1 LTFPTL
7 LDYVISGPVVL
18 IVGVP
23 IVYLLS
29 QALKLRPKPIVI
41 PDPKIEATH
50 ALWLIVPLTAVVA
63 VWRTFV
69 YVIYTPEF
77 QLGNQH
83 YLNGGQIVDMYDLLV
98 YLLAYSIYFLLL
110 VIAMRRTG
118 QKLASIG
125 VSRTNLGRI
134 IMFGLSLGAVSVFV
148 YGSYSSFQFTGS
160 TSSLLYGLV
169 LFSVV
174 GFVEEAIWRGFIQT
188 RLISRFG
195 NLSGLVITSLLFA
208 FLWHFPVAY
217 YTQASEN
224 VLGALAFASERF
236 FPGFLFGYVM
246 IKSENIIPSSI
257 LHLFYDWSVILWK

>member
-1 LTFPTL
+1 
-7 LDYVISGPVVL
+7 
-18 IVGVP
+18 
-23 IVYLLS
+23 VYLLS
-29 QALKLRPKPIVI
+29 RALKLRPKPIVI
-41 PDPKIEATH
+41 PDARREATH
-50 ALWLIVPLTAVVA
+50 AFWLIVPLTAAVA

-69 YVIYTPEF
+69 DTIYTPVF
-77 QLGNQH
+77 QLSNQH
-83 YLNGGQIVDMYDLLV
+83 YLNGGQTVDMYDLLV

-110 VIAMRRTG
+110 VIVMKRTG

-125 VSRTNLGRI
+125 VSRTNLGRM
-134 IMFGLSLGAVSVFV
+134 IMFGLSLGAVSLFV

-160 TSSLLYGLV
+160 TSLLYGLV
-169 LFSVV
+169 LFTVV

-188 RLISRFG
+188 RLIARFG

-246 IKSENIIPSSI
+246 IKSQNIIPSSI
-257 LHLFYDWSVILWK
+257 LHLFYDWGVILWK